1 MLKEAMLKSI
11 CKFLHPP
18 TPVLAGLTADHA
30 ITNSF
35 RLPDMEDLQLY
46 VVWNSDA
53 LDFTESLIFKI
64 IDQHHK
70 IYICSLRRQADES
83 VTALVKRTVETAIE
97 KMQDET
103 RLKPDGVVQCLRRW
117 QATWGW
123 KFRK

>member
-46 VVWNSDA
+46 VVWNSDV

-97 KMQDET
+97 RMQEEAPV
-103 RLKPDGVVQCLRRW
+103 KPTGIVQGLRAKYALWR
-117 QATWGW
+117 
-123 KFRK
+123 RK